1 MISFSTLE
9 SIIRDYGYWALL
21 IGTFF
26 EGETILIIAGL
37 SAHLGLL
44 QLPYVMLIAFI
55 GSFTGDQSYYF
66 IGYFKGRELLQKH
79 LKWKRRV
86 ERVNKYIER
95 YHNLVMLGFRFVYGM
110 RIATPFVMGMS
121 KNIKTTRFFILNA
134 IGAIIWSVSVSAGGY
149 FFGYALE
156 GFLKNVKYFEKL
168 AIIIIIIMGI
178 VLWIIHRYRAK
189 KYHYRSP
196 IVLL

>member
-1 MISFSTLE
+1 MISFSTFE

-55 GSFTGDQSYYF
+55 GSFSGDQLYYF

-79 LKWKRRV
+79 LKWQGRV
-86 ERVNKYIER
+86 TRVNKYIER
-95 YHNLVMLGFRFVYGM
+95 YHNLVMLGFRFVWGM
-110 RIATPFVMGMS
+110 RIMTPFVIGTF
-121 KNIKTTRFFILNA
+121 KNIKALRFFILNA
-134 IGAIIWSVSVSAGGY
+134 IGAIIWSVSISAGGY

-156 GFLKNVKYFEKL
+156 GFIKDVKHYEKL
-168 AIIIIIIMGI
+168 AIIIILIIGI
-178 VLWIIHRYRAK
+178 VLWIIHLYKIK
-189 KYHYRSP
+189 KTP
-196 IVLL
+196 

>member
-1 MISFSTLE
+1 MISFATLE

-44 QLPYVMLIAFI
+44 QLPY
-55 GSFTGDQSYYF
+55 YF

-86 ERVNKYIER
+86 ERVNKHIER
-95 YHNLVMLGFRFVYGM
+95 YHNFVMLGFRFVYGM

-134 IGAIIWSVSVSAGGY
+134 IGAIIWSVSVSTGGY

-156 GFLKNVKYFEKL
+156 GFLKDVKLYEKM

-189 KYHYRSP
+189 KTS
-196 IVLL
+196 L

>member
-55 GSFTGDQSYYF
+55 GAFSGDQLYYF

-79 LKWKRRV
+79 LKWKRSV
-86 ERVNKYIER
+86 ERVNKHIER
-95 YHNLVMLGFRFVYGM
+95 YHNFVMLGFRFVYGM
-110 RIATPFVMGMS
+110 RISTPFVMGTS

-134 IGAIIWSVSVSAGGY
+134 IGAIIWSVVVSAGGY
-149 FFGYALE
+149 FFGYTLE
-156 GFLKNVKYFEKL
+156 GFMKDVKYYERL
-168 AIIIIIIMGI
+168 AIIIIIITGI
-178 VLWIIHRYRAK
+178 VLFVIHRYKARK
-189 KYHYRSP
+189 T
-196 IVLL
+196 L

>member
-1 MISFSTLE
+1 MISFSTFE

-55 GSFTGDQSYYF
+55 GSFSGDQLYYF

-86 ERVNKYIER
+86 ERVNKHIER

-110 RIATPFVMGMS
+110 RITTPFVMGTS

-156 GFLKNVKYFEKL
+156 GFIKDVKHCEKL
-168 AIIIIIIMGI
+168 AIIVIIIIGI

-189 KYHYRSP
+189 ITP
-196 IVLL
+196 

>member
-26 EGETILIIAGL
+26 EGETILIVAGL

-44 QLPYVMLIAFI
+44 QLPYVMMIAFI
-55 GSFTGDQSYYF
+55 GSFSGDQFYYF
-66 IGYFKGRELLQKH
+66 VGYFKGRELLQKH

-86 ERVNKYIER
+86 ERVHKYIER
-95 YHNLVMLGFRFVYGM
+95 YRNFVMLGFRFVYGM
-110 RIATPFVMGMS
+110 RISTPFVIGMS
-121 KNIKTTRFFILNA
+121 KKIKTMHFFILNA
-134 IGAIIWSVSVSAGGY
+134 IGAIIWSVTVSAGGY
-149 FFGYALE
+149 FFGYTLE
-156 GFLKNVKYFEKL
+156 GFIKNVKHYERL

-178 VLWIIHRYRAK
+178 ALWTIHRHKAK
-189 KYHYRSP
+189 KYDNKK
-196 IVLL
+196 

>member
-1 MISFSTLE
+1 MISFSWFE

-21 IGTFF
+21 IGTFL

-55 GSFTGDQSYYF
+55 GSFAGDQLYYF

-86 ERVNKYIER
+86 VRVNKHIER
-95 YHNLVMLGFRFVYGM
+95 YHNFVMLGFRFVYGM
-110 RIATPFVMGMS
+110 RITTPFVIGMS

-156 GFLKNVKYFEKL
+156 GFIKDVKHYERL
-168 AIIIIIIMGI
+168 AIIIVIIIGFFLLI
-178 VLWIIHRYRAK
+178 VHGYKAK
-189 KYHYRSP
+189 KTP
-196 IVLL
+196 

>member
-1 MISFSTLE
+1 MISLSTFE

-55 GSFTGDQSYYF
+55 GSFAGDQLYYF
-66 IGYFKGRELLQKH
+66 IGYFKGRELLGKH
-79 LKWKRRV
+79 LKWQRRV
-86 ERVNKYIER
+86 TRVNKYIER

-110 RIATPFVMGMS
+110 RITTPFVMGTS
-121 KNIKTTRFFILNA
+121 KNIKTMRFFILNA

-156 GFLKNVKYFEKL
+156 GFIKDVKHYEKL
-168 AIIIIIIMGI
+168 TIIIILLIGI
-178 VLWIIHRYRAK
+178 VLWIIHLYRAK
-189 KYHYRSP
+189 KTP
-196 IVLL
+196 G

>member
-21 IGTFF
+21 IGTFL
-26 EGETILIIAGL
+26 EGEGILIIAGL

-55 GSFTGDQSYYF
+55 GAFASDQLGYF
-66 IGYFKGRELLQKH
+66 IGYFKGRDLLQKH
-79 LKWKRRV
+79 LKWRNRV

-95 YHNLVMLGFRFVYGM
+95 YHNFVMLGFRFVYGM
-110 RIATPFVMGMS
+110 RITIPFFMGTF
-121 KNIKTTRFFILNA
+121 KNIKTIHFFILNA
-134 IGAIIWSVSVSAGGY
+134 VGVTIWSVSVSAGGY

-156 GFLKNVKYFEKL
+156 GFIKDVKHYEKL
-168 AIIIIIIMGI
+168 AIILILITGI
-178 VLWIIHRYRAK
+178 VLWIIHLYKIK
-189 KYHYRSP
+189 KTP
-196 IVLL
+196 

>member
-86 ERVNKYIER
+86 ERINKHIER

-134 IGAIIWSVSVSAGGY
+134 IGAIIWSVSVSAGCY

-156 GFLKNVKYFEKL
+156 GFLKNVKYYEKM

-189 KYHYRSP
+189 KIP
-196 IVLL
+196 

>member
-1 MISFSTLE
+1 MISFSTFE

-86 ERVNKYIER
+86 ERINKHIER

-156 GFLKNVKYFEKL
+156 GFLKDVKLYEKM

-189 KYHYRSP
+189 KTP
-196 IVLL
+196 

>member
-9 SIIRDYGYWALL
+9 FIIRDYGYWALL

-55 GSFTGDQSYYF
+55 GSFSGDQSYYF

-86 ERVNKYIER
+86 DIVNKHIER
-95 YHNLVMLGFRFVYGM
+95 YHNLVMFGFRFVYGM
-110 RIATPFVMGMS
+110 RIATPFVIGMS
-121 KNIKTTRFFILNA
+121 KNIKATRFFILNA

-156 GFLKNVKYFEKL
+156 GFLKGVKYYEKL
-168 AIIIIIIMGI
+168 AIIIIIIIGI
-178 VLWIIHRYRAK
+178 VLWLIHRYRAK
-189 KYHYRSP
+189 RHLDRS
-196 IVLL
+196 V

>member
-1 MISFSTLE
+1 MISFSTFE

-55 GSFTGDQSYYF
+55 GSFSGDQLYYF

-79 LKWKRRV
+79 LKWQRRV

-95 YHNLVMLGFRFVYGM
+95 YHNFVMLGFRFVYGM
-110 RIATPFVMGMS
+110 RIMTPFVIGTF
-121 KNIKTTRFFILNA
+121 KNIKTIRFFILNA

-156 GFLKNVKYFEKL
+156 GFIKDVKHYEKL
-168 AIIIIIIMGI
+168 AIIIILIIGI
-178 VLWIIHRYRAK
+178 VLWIIHLYKIK
-189 KYHYRSP
+189 KTP
-196 IVLL
+196 

>member
-1 MISFSTLE
+1 MISFSTFE

-66 IGYFKGRELLQKH
+66 IGYFKGRDLLQKH

-95 YHNLVMLGFRFVYGM
+95 YHNFVMLGFRFVYGM

-156 GFLKNVKYFEKL
+156 GFLKNVKYYEKL

-189 KYHYRSP
+189 KIP
-196 IVLL
+196 

>member
-21 IGTFF
+21 IGTFL
-26 EGETILIIAGL
+26 EGEGILIIAGL

-55 GSFTGDQSYYF
+55 GAFASDQLGYF
-66 IGYFKGRELLQKH
+66 IGYFKGRDLLQKH
-79 LKWKRRV
+79 LKWQGRV
-86 ERVNKYIER
+86 TRVNKYIER

-110 RIATPFVMGMS
+110 RIMTPFVIGTF
-121 KNIKTTRFFILNA
+121 KNIKAMRFFILNA

-156 GFLKNVKYFEKL
+156 GFIKDVKHYEKL
-168 AIIIIIIMGI
+168 AIIIILIIGI
-178 VLWIIHRYRAK
+178 VLWIIHLYKIK
-189 KYHYRSP
+189 KTP
-196 IVLL
+196 

>member
-26 EGETILIIAGL
+26 EWETILIIAGL
-37 SAHLGLL
+37 AAHLGLL

-55 GSFTGDQSYYF
+55 GSFSGDQLYYF

-86 ERVNKYIER
+86 ETVNKHIEHYR
-95 YHNLVMLGFRFVYGM
+95 NFVMLGFRFVYGM
-110 RIATPFVMGMS
+110 RITTPFVIGLS
-121 KNIKTTRFFILNA
+121 KKVKTLHFFILNA
-134 IGAIIWSVSVSAGGY
+134 IGAIIWSVVVSAGGY
-149 FFGYALE
+149 FFGYTLE
-156 GFLKNVKYFEKL
+156 GFIKDVKHYERL

-178 VLWIIHRYRAK
+178 ILWIIHRYKSK
-189 KYHYRSP
+189 K
-196 IVLL
+196 

>member
-1 MISFSTLE
+1 MISFSWFE

-21 IGTFF
+21 IGTFL

-55 GSFTGDQSYYF
+55 GSFAGDQLYYF

-86 ERVNKYIER
+86 VRVNQHIER
-95 YHNLVMLGFRFVYGM
+95 YHHFVILGFRFIYGM
-110 RIATPFVMGMS
+110 RITTPFVIGMS

-156 GFLKNVKYFEKL
+156 GFIKDVKHYERL
-168 AIIIIIIMGI
+168 AIIIVIIIGFI
-178 VLWIIHRYRAK
+178 LWIVHRYKAK
-189 KYHYRSP
+189 KTP
-196 IVLL
+196 

>member
-1 MISFSTLE
+1 MISFFTLE

-26 EGETILIIAGL
+26 EGETILIIGGL

-55 GSFTGDQSYYF
+55 GSFSGDQVYYF

-86 ERVNKYIER
+86 DRVNTHIER
-95 YHNLVMLGFRFVYGM
+95 YRNFVMLGFRFVYGM
-110 RIATPFVMGMS
+110 RIATPFVIGMS
-121 KNIKTTRFFILNA
+121 KKIKTAHFFILNA
-134 IGAIIWSVSVSAGGY
+134 IGAIIWSVSVSTGGY

-156 GFLKNVKYFEKL
+156 GFLKDVKHYEKL

-178 VLWIIHRYRAK
+178 VLWIIHLYKIK
-189 KYHYRSP
+189 KTP
-196 IVLL
+196 

>member
-1 MISFSTLE
+1 MISFSTIE

-55 GSFTGDQSYYF
+55 GSFSGDQLYYF

-79 LKWKRRV
+79 LKWQRRV
-86 ERVNKYIER
+86 ERVNKHIER

-110 RIATPFVMGMS
+110 RITTPFVMGTS

-156 GFLKNVKYFEKL
+156 GFIKNVKHYEKM
-168 AIIIIIIMGI
+168 AIIIIIIIGI

-189 KYHYRSP
+189 KTP
-196 IVLL
+196 

>member
-1 MISFSTLE
+1 MISFPTLE

-66 IGYFKGRELLQKH
+66 IGYFKGRELLHKH

-95 YHNLVMLGFRFVYGM
+95 YHNFVMLGFRFVYGM

-134 IGAIIWSVSVSAGGY
+134 IGAIIWSVSVSTGGY

-156 GFLKNVKYFEKL
+156 GFLKNVKYYEKM

-189 KYHYRSP
+189 KIP
-196 IVLL
+196 L

>member
-1 MISFSTLE
+1 MISFPTLE

-86 ERVNKYIER
+86 ERINKHIER
-95 YHNLVMLGFRFVYGM
+95 YHNFVMLGFRFVYGM

-134 IGAIIWSVSVSAGGY
+134 IGAIIWSVSVSEGGY

-156 GFLKNVKYFEKL
+156 GFLKNVKYYEKM

-189 KYHYRSP
+189 KIP
-196 IVLL
+196 L

>member
-1 MISFSTLE
+1 MISLSTFE

-55 GSFTGDQSYYF
+55 GSFAGDQLYYF
-66 IGYFKGRELLQKH
+66 IGYFKGRELLGKH
-79 LKWKRRV
+79 LKWQRRV
-86 ERVNKYIER
+86 TRVNKYIER

-110 RIATPFVMGMS
+110 RIATPFVMGTS

-156 GFLKNVKYFEKL
+156 GFIKDVKHYEKL
-168 AIIIIIIMGI
+168 AIIIILLIGI
-178 VLWIIHRYRAK
+178 VLWIIHLYRAK
-189 KYHYRSP
+189 KTP
-196 IVLL
+196 G

>member
-44 QLPYVMLIAFI
+44 QLPHVMLIAFI
-55 GSFTGDQSYYF
+55 GSFSGDQFYYF

-79 LKWKRRV
+79 LKWKGRV
-86 ERVNKYIER
+86 ERVHKHIER
-95 YHNLVMLGFRFVYGM
+95 YRIFVMLGFRFVYGM
-110 RIATPFVMGMS
+110 RIATPFVIGMS
-121 KNIKTTRFFILNA
+121 KKIKATHFFILNA
-134 IGAIIWSVSVSAGGY
+134 IGAVIWSVSVSVGGY

-156 GFLKNVKYFEKL
+156 SFMKNVKYYERL
-168 AIIIIIIMGI
+168 AIIIIIIIGI
-178 VLWIIHRYRAK
+178 VLWIIHRYKAK
-189 KYHYRSP
+189 KMP
-196 IVLL
+196 